1 MKKNHKTTI
10 LVATACFAVL
20 ACVFAVWKLQSPT
33 ATPYPSTA
41 TSTPDI
47 SAPIVIDKT
56 AVDPALLTRLQADLH
71 GITPYFVDSR
81 SYDGKPLTP
90 QENKIKNDIV
100 DIFVSKESGN
110 REFYSQLWPV
120 AIGKRYVLI
129 TQLARTYYDILI
141 DSQTGETSFLQNAAS
156 YVVHR
161 LPFELPQPAS
171 NGRQTVLYIGYEDIY
186 TYTLDEGTFVLVP
199 GSKLSGSE
207 TYHNG
212 RGDFSLMVDETHDD
226 DSIHISVF
234 DGSQVVQNPDALSQP
249 TAMQTMN
256 KKVRQLTLPVP

>member
-1 MKKNHKTTI
+1 MKKYLSITVIIIAVAI
-10 LVATACFAVL
+10 LV
-20 ACVFAVWKLQSPT
+20 CVFAVWKLHSPT
-33 ATPYPSTA
+33 ATPSPSTA
-41 TSTPDI
+41 ISTPDI

-56 AVDPALLTRLQADLH
+56 TVDPALLTRLQTELQ

-90 QENKIKNDIV
+90 QEDKIKNDIV
-100 DIFVSKESGN
+100 DILVSKEADNGN
-110 REFYSQLWPV
+110 GDYYSQLWPV
-120 AIGKRYVLI
+120 AIGKRYILI
-129 TQLARTYYDILI
+129 MQPTRTYYDILI
-141 DSQTGETSFLQNAAS
+141 DSQTGESSFLQNATS

-161 LPFELPQPAS
+161 LPFERPQPAS

-256 KKVRQLTLPVP
+256 KKVREVTLSF